1 MKRNGDWN
9 CEFPRIIHW
18 IPHCP
23 CHCFGLC
30 RWNTCNVFGK
40 FVKIFVRFIRVR
52 KLKLEPWICL
62 GATCLTIN
70 SFLFALERFLILT
83 FSRGHLLAC
92 KILDP
97 VAGKEREREREKS
110 CHYNSRGNSDNQR
123 HLHSVPIR
131 FGWKCGGNFLWI
143 NLSFF
148 PPPFHEVRNNEE
160 FLNNLIGI

>member
-70 SFLFALERFLILT
+70 SFFFALERFLILT

-97 VAGKEREREREKS
+97 VAGKERERERKKLPLQQ
-110 CHYNSRGNSDNQR
+110 SRKFRQSAPSAQR
-123 HLHSVPIR
+123 PD
-131 FGWKCGGNFLWI
+131 
-143 NLSFF
+143 
-148 PPPFHEVRNNEE
+148 PFRLEMWR
-160 FLNNLIGI
+160 